1 MSNSS
6 TSSSG
11 GTGGNSAPPEPDGPP
26 YLPHQAQLGGKPTR
40 SIDVPVCAVLLV
52 VFLALAAMNMA
63 IFQINRRIGF
73 KFLFTGLLFGFCMAR
88 VVALATR
95 IAWALHPDDENLA
108 IASQI
113 FVAAGVLLLFITN
126 LVFAQRMIRAYHRFF
141 GWSPG
146 VTRLFRGLFSS
157 IVAVLAMVITVT
169 VQSFFTLNRRTHRID
184 KGIQLFCGVYL
195 AVIAF
200 LPIPLVLA
208 AALVPRRTPIDRFG
222 VGHFRTKFGLLTFTS
237 VLLATGA
244 IFRAATNFVVRPLNN
259 PAWAQTKTAF
269 YCFNFGIELVVVITY
284 LLSRFD
290 RRFHIPDGS
299 SAPGHY
305 SMSEY
310 GVLAGANVGAG
321 IGGARNSTVN
331 GGGGAGVTGGTTTSS
346 VGTNGKKRVSRGVLD
361 PILDAVPMETE
372 TGTGIG
378 TGTAAVAGFT
388 AVDLPHI
395 YESAGSRRGS
405 HWSLLSKS
413 VTGGTTTSS
422 VAGTGAV
429 AAAGFTTADLPHIY
443 ESAGSRRGSHWS
455 LLSKSRKIGGSSLS
469 LPELPFS
476 ETHESIATTALAGDP
491 DMEWMARAMRELYG
505 DDDDEE

>member
-1 MSNSS
+1 MSSS
-6 TSSSG
+6 PTSSSG
-11 GTGGNSAPPEPDGPP
+11 GTGGNNAPPPEPDGPP

-40 SIDVPVCAVLLV
+40 SIDIPVCAVLLV
-52 VFLALAAMNMA
+52 VFLALAALNMT
-63 IFQINRRIGF
+63 IFQTNRRIGF
-73 KFLFTGLLFGFCMAR
+73 KFLFSGLLFGFCMAR
-88 VVALATR
+88 VVACATR

-146 VTRLFRGLFSS
+146 VTRLFRGLFAS
-157 IVAVLAMVITVT
+157 IVAVLVMVVTVT
-169 VQSFFTLNRRTHRID
+169 IQSFFTLNRRTHRVD

-259 PAWAQTKTAF
+259 PAWPQTKAAF

-321 IGGARNSTVN
+321 VGTRNSTVN
-331 GGGGAGVTGGTTTSS
+331 GGGVAAANASS
-346 VGTNGKKRVSRGVLD
+346 GDTGKKRVSRGVPD
-361 PILDAVPMETE
+361 PILDAAPEME
-372 TGTGIG
+372 TGTG
-378 TGTAAVAGFT
+378 TWSGTAAGFT

-395 YESAGSRRGS
+395 YEPAVSRRGS
-405 HWSLLSKS
+405 N
-413 VTGGTTTSS
+413 
-422 VAGTGAV
+422 
-429 AAAGFTTADLPHIY
+429 
-443 ESAGSRRGSHWS
+443 WS
-455 LLSKSRKIGGSSLS
+455 LLSKSRKSGGSSLYGGDFP

-476 ETHESIATTALAGDP
+476 ETRESVAGDP

-505 DDDDEE
+505 DDEEEV

>member
-11 GTGGNSAPPEPDGPP
+11 GTGGNNAPPEPDGPP

-88 VVALATR
+88 VVSLATR
-95 IAWALHPDDENLA
+95 IAWALHPDNENLA

-169 VQSFFTLNRRTHRID
+169 VQSFFTLNRRTHGID

-310 GVLAGANVGAG
+310 GVLAGANINAG
-321 IGGARNSTVN
+321 MRNSTVN

-346 VGTNGKKRVSRGVLD
+346 VDTNGKKRVSRGVLD
-361 PILDAVPMETE
+361 PILDAIAMETE
-372 TGTGIG
+372 TGTG
-378 TGTAAVAGFT
+378 TAAV
-388 AVDLPHI
+388 
-395 YESAGSRRGS
+395 
-405 HWSLLSKS
+405 
-413 VTGGTTTSS
+413 
-422 VAGTGAV
+422 
-429 AAAGFTTADLPHIY
+429 AGFTTADLPHIY

-476 ETHESIATTALAGDP
+476 ETHESVATSALAADP
-491 DMEWMARAMRELYG
+491 DMEWMARAMRELYD
-505 DDDDEE
+505 DDDDEEE

>member
-1 MSNSS
+1 
-6 TSSSG
+6 
-11 GTGGNSAPPEPDGPP
+11 
-26 YLPHQAQLGGKPTR
+26 
-40 SIDVPVCAVLLV
+40 
-52 VFLALAAMNMA
+52 
-63 IFQINRRIGF
+63 
-73 KFLFTGLLFGFCMAR
+73 MAR
-88 VVALATR
+88 VVACATR

-146 VTRLFRGLFSS
+146 VTRLFRGLFAS
-157 IVAVLAMVITVT
+157 IVAVLVMVITVT
-169 VQSFFTLNRRTHRID
+169 IQSFFTLNRKTHRVD

-208 AALVPRRTPIDRFG
+208 AASVPRRTPIDRFG

-237 VLLATGA
+237 VLLATGG

-259 PAWAQTKTAF
+259 PAWPQTKAAF

-310 GVLAGANVGAG
+310 GVLAGANVGAAG
-321 IGGARNSTVN
+321 IGARNSMPVN
-331 GGGGAGVTGGTTTSS
+331 GGGVATTRSS
-346 VGTNGKKRVSRGVLD
+346 DDTGKKRVSRGVRD
-361 PILDAVPMETE
+361 PILDSAPAMA
-372 TGTGIG
+372 TGTGVG
-378 TGTAAVAGFT
+378 TWAGTAEAFT
-388 AVDLPHI
+388 
-395 YESAGSRRGS
+395 S
-405 HWSLLSKS
+405 
-413 VTGGTTTSS
+413 
-422 VAGTGAV
+422 
-429 AAAGFTTADLPHIY
+429 ADLPHIY
-443 ESAGSRRGSHWS
+443 EPAGSSRRGSHWS
-455 LLSKSRKIGGSSLS
+455 LLSKSRKSGGSSLYGGDVS

-476 ETHESIATTALAGDP
+476 EMHESIAATVATGGDP
-491 DMEWMARAMRELYG
+491 DMEWMARAMVCLLPSSSSLFSCHVSLLFCAIT
-505 DDDDEE
+505 D

>member
-6 TSSSG
+6 TSGLG
-11 GTGGNSAPPEPDGPP
+11 GTGENNAPPPEPDGPP

-52 VFLALAAMNMA
+52 VFLALAAMNMT

-73 KFLFTGLLFGFCMAR
+73 KFLFSGLLFGFCMAR

-146 VTRLFRGLFSS
+146 LTRLFRGIFGS
-157 IVAVLAMVITVT
+157 IVIVLVMVITVT
-169 VQSFFTLNRRTHRID
+169 IQSFFTLNRQTHRID
-184 KGIQLFCGVYL
+184 KDIQLFCGVYL
-195 AVIAF
+195 AVIAC
-200 LPIPLVLA
+200 LPISLVLA

-222 VGHFRTKFGLLTFTS
+222 VGHFRTKFGLITFTS

-259 PAWAQTKTAF
+259 PAWAQTKAAF

-305 SMSEY
+305 SMSEF
-310 GVLAGANVGAG
+310 GVLAGANVNAR
-321 IGGARNSTVN
+321 IGARNSTVN
-331 GGGGAGVTGGTTTSS
+331 GGGTGGTGGRTASS
-346 VGTNGKKRVSRGVLD
+346 IDTNGKKRVSRRVPD
-361 PILDAVPMETE
+361 PILDAAPE
-372 TGTGIG
+372 
-378 TGTAAVAGFT
+378 TGTAAAAAAAAGFPT
-388 AVDLPHI
+388 ANLPHI
-395 YESAGSRRGS
+395 YEPAGSRRGS
-405 HWSLLSKS
+405 N
-413 VTGGTTTSS
+413 
-422 VAGTGAV
+422 
-429 AAAGFTTADLPHIY
+429 
-443 ESAGSRRGSHWS
+443 WS
-455 LLSKSRKIGGSSLS
+455 LLSKSRKSGGSSVYGGDFS
-469 LPELPFS
+469 LPDLPFS
-476 ETHESIATTALAGDP
+476 ETRESVAASAPAGDP

-505 DDDDEE
+505 DSDEEE